1 VKAVQMLLGHASAVM
16 TLDLYG
22 HLMSDDLTNVAKS
35 LNDAATAAL
44 KLR

>member
-1 VKAVQMLLGHASAVM
+1 VM

-35 LNDAATAAL
+35 LDTAA
-44 KLR
+44 RAVFDPAAV